1 MQWTDVCSVLDLQE
15 NSGVCALVNGL
26 QVAIF
31 YIRST
36 NLGLYSNQVYA
47 INNYDPIGK
56 ANVLSRGIVG
66 DIKGHK
72 VVASPLYKQHFD
84 LQTGACLEDDT
95 VTVPIY
101 ACQING
107 GRVQVDTRL
116 IAPLRQLIE
125 TSTNA
130 QQEGVSA

>member
-31 YIRST
+31 YLPT
-36 NLGLYSNQVYA
+36 DELGVYA
-47 INNYDPIGK
+47 ISNYDPIGK
-56 ANVLSRGIVG
+56 ANVLSRGIIG
-66 DIKGHK
+66 DIRGHK

>member
-1 MQWTDVCSVLDLQE
+1 MRWTDVCSVSDLQE

-84 LQTGACLEDDT
+84 LQTGACLEDDI

-101 ACQING
+101 ACQINR

-116 IAPLRQLIE
+116 IAPLRQLIA
-125 TSTNA
+125 TTTNA
-130 QQEGVSA
+130 QQNGVSA